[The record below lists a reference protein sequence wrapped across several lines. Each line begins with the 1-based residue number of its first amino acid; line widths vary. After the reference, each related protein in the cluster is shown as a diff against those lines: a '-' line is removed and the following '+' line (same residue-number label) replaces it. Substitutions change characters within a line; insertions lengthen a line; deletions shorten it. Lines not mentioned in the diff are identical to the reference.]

1 MELTDAD
8 KIAELFRDQ
17 EVVSHVYEAEV
28 ETHTPPYYHAPSSHA
43 HTHHQHTAPGD
54 QIKAEEVAGENNIS
68 SLKPTIDIDLH
79 FQPPKINP
87 FPITAPENND
97 FEENKKE
104 IMDTDNTNGNSP
116 DLNTLVKDKTEDVD
130 DYEYYDFELI
140 NDINQRSN
148 VSNEDYY
155 LLLPTYIDE
164 PRPRV

>member
-1 MELTDAD
+1 M
-8 KIAELFRDQ
+8 
-17 EVVSHVYEAEV
+17 YEAEI
-28 ETHTPPYYHAPSSHA
+28 ETRPPPYYHAPSSHA

-54 QIKAEEVAGENNIS
+54 QIKAEEVAGENDIS

-104 IMDTDNTNGNSP
+104 IMDTDNSNGNSP
-116 DLNTLVKDKTEDVD
+116 VLNKLLKDGDDVD

-140 NDINQRSN
+140 TDINQRSN

-164 PRPRV
+164 PDVSGPRV

>member
-1 MELTDAD
+1 M
-8 KIAELFRDQ
+8 
-17 EVVSHVYEAEV
+17 
-28 ETHTPPYYHAPSSHA
+28 
-43 HTHHQHTAPGD
+43 
-54 QIKAEEVAGENNIS
+54 AGENNIS

-104 IMDTDNTNGNSP
+104 IMDTDNSNGNSP
-116 DLNTLVKDKTEDVD
+116 VLNKLLKDGDDVD

-140 NDINQRSN
+140 TDINQRSN

-164 PRPRV
+164 PDVSGPRV

>member
-1 MELTDAD
+1 M
-8 KIAELFRDQ
+8 
-17 EVVSHVYEAEV
+17 YEAEAEEE
-28 ETHTPPYYHAPSSHA
+28 ETRPPPYYHAPSSHA

-54 QIKAEEVAGENNIS
+54 QIKAEEVAGENDIS

-104 IMDTDNTNGNSP
+104 IVDTDNSNGNSP
-116 DLNTLVKDKTEDVD
+116 VLNKLLKDGDDVD

-140 NDINQRSN
+140 TDINQRSN

-155 LLLPTYIDE
+155 LLVPTYIDE
-164 PRPRV
+164 QDVFGPWV

>member
-1 MELTDAD
+1 M
-8 KIAELFRDQ
+8 
-17 EVVSHVYEAEV
+17 YEAEAEEE
-28 ETHTPPYYHAPSSHA
+28 ETRPRPYYHAPSSHA

-54 QIKAEEVAGENNIS
+54 QIKAEEVAGENDIS

-104 IMDTDNTNGNSP
+104 IMDTDNSNGNSP
-116 DLNTLVKDKTEDVD
+116 DLNKIIKDGDETEDVD
-130 DYEYYDFELI
+130 DYEYYDFKLITEL
-140 NDINQRSN
+140 NQTSN

-155 LLLPTYIDE
+155 LLLPTYTDE
-164 PRPRV
+164 QDVIGPRV